1 MSQHSIV
8 GGGWSAIAPIAMSS
22 LVLLMLIAG
31 DALFGANPLPIH
43 DEDAADHIGM
53 ILMYG
58 QVPIMLYFAF
68 AGRHRIKTM
77 VPVLGLSRASKHD
90 GCQSSEVYECR

>member
-1 MSQHSIV
+1 MNQDSIA
-8 GGGWSAIAPIAMSS
+8 GWSWSAIAPIAMSL

-31 DALFGANPLPIH
+31 DALFGPNPLPIH

-68 AGRHRIKTM
+68 AGRHRLRRM
-77 VPVLGLSRASKHD
+77 LPVLRGRH
-90 GCQSSEVYECR
+90 